1 MGFFRICKND
11 ITDLLRDTFNAF
23 PLRIPETRMQPL
35 VVMGQKGSKMDY
47 RGELQYLLSD
57 GQPIE
62 IDIRESAMANAAL
75 DRSKSI
81 SLNFG
86 LKILEGFLS
95 GFGMS
100 PAPIGA
106 SLKGVKE
113 ISFSFTNCKRR
124 FIDPGQLGSI
134 LRGRNID
141 LSHGSLGIFRGEDPY
156 RMLLVSDA
164 IVSKS
169 FTINI
174 EKTNDIEFDASLPEL
189 QPYLADVD
197 AKVKVNTQSSKSITF
212 EGEDYLTFAFSCLLL
227 EMDQQSGALAI
238 GETVRSKGAGG
249 QEEATPYATIDE
261 DVFEPGMVEIE

>member
-1 MGFFRICKND
+1 MGLFRICKND
-11 ITDLLRDTFNAF
+11 ITDLLRATFNAF
-23 PLRIPETRMQPL
+23 PLRVPETRMQPL
-35 VVMGQKGSKMDY
+35 VVMGQKGAKMDY
-47 RGELQYLLSD
+47 RGELQYFLAD
-57 GQPIE
+57 GQPVDIE
-62 IDIRESAMANAAL
+62 IRESAMANAAL

-124 FIDPGQLGSI
+124 FIDPAQLGGL

-141 LSHGSLGIFRGEDPY
+141 LSHGSLGVFKGEDPY
-156 RMLLVSDA
+156 RMLLISDA
-164 IVSKS
+164 IVSNS

-174 EKTNDIEFDASLPEL
+174 EKTNDNEFDASLPEL

-197 AKVKVNTQSSKSITF
+197 AKVKVNSKAGKSITF
-212 EGEDYLTFAFSCLLL
+212 EGEELLTFAFSCLLL
-227 EMDQQSGALAI
+227 EMDKQSGALAI
-238 GETVRSKGAGG
+238 GETVKSRGANG
-249 QEEATPYATIDE
+249 ETTSSPYAVIDE
-261 DVFEPGMVEIE
+261 DEFEPGMVELD